1 MARTARREVISLLI
15 EKEVSYTEDEA
26 DALVAEAKR
35 LARESGRTV
44 RAEAE
49 SILSKD
55 RETRVRE
62 LRNHVETASTL
73 LAALIDEVDGLRAEA
88 GDDNGELADIM
99 ATMAVSCAPFNQV
112 TTASSTSTAPPG
124 GTRARA

>member
-1 MARTARREVISLLI
+1 MLGPPGG
-15 EKEVSYTEDEA
+15 KP
-26 DALVAEAKR
+26 LV
-35 LARESGRTV
+35 
-44 RAEAE
+44 
-49 SILSKD
+49 
-55 RETRVRE
+55 RVGGP
-62 LRNHVETASTL
+62 AG
-73 LAALIDEVDGLRAEA
+73 ALIDEVDGLRAEA